1 MEEKRSSR
9 ECHQHTA
16 PSNHRDNRDHRVG
29 EGQGIE
35 INPIGHAEEQRDEND
50 VPAPL
55 ERCGLLTIGIPQRE
69 EHDRHDRQLV
79 NIEPYLHRHHVE
91 ASHQMFVI
99 QPAQCAHH
107 DGEEHEEDPA
117 VVGEANP
124 LLPARE
130 REQVERGQGAKH
142 TGPLIAIQPLAKDQ
156 QSAQQCQHRLRSL
169 DRPSQRKRQM
179 LQGEIARDPRRK
191 HNDGLHKDT

>member
-35 INPIGHAEEQRDEND
+35 INPIGHAEEHRDEND

-55 ERCGLLTIGIPQRE
+55 GRSGLLAIGIPQRE
-69 EHDRHDRQLV
+69 EHDQHDRQLI
-79 NIEPYLHRHHVE
+79 NIEPYLHCHHVE

-99 QPAQCAHH
+99 QSAQSAHH
-107 DGEEHEEDPA
+107 DGKEHEEDPA
-117 VVGEANP
+117 VVRKANP
-124 LLPARE
+124 LLLARE
-130 REQVERGQGAKH
+130 REQVERGQGTEH
-142 TGPLIAIQPLAKDQ
+142 SGPLIAIQSLAKDQ
-156 QSAQQCQHRLRSL
+156 QSAQ
-169 DRPSQRKRQM
+169 
-179 LQGEIARDPRRK
+179 
-191 HNDGLHKDT
+191 